1 MKFGSRA
8 YFKLFINKYLFIN
21 LGIEIKRETRG
32 VKEMATKVFILILL
46 TLFAFLATPASL
58 AQSDENNSMLLIT
71 FSESMSKDGIFDINN
86 YEVIANGNEQVRI
99 YKVGVVE
106 GDTAVVLYIEKNY
119 EWKTYT
125 IKVSN
130 LKDFAGNTINY
141 KKNFASIDLQK
152 NQ

>member
-1 MKFGSRA
+1 
-8 YFKLFINKYLFIN
+8 
-21 LGIEIKRETRG
+21 
-32 VKEMATKVFILILL
+32 MATKVFILILL

-71 FSESMSKDGIFDINN
+71 FSEPMSKDGIFDINN
-86 YEVIANGNEQVRI
+86 YEVIANGNEKVRI
-99 YKVGVVE
+99 YKVGMVE

-130 LKDFAGNTINY
+130 LKDLAGNSINH
-141 KKNFASIDLQK
+141 KKNFAAVDLPVNIKLGQK
-152 NQ
+152 

>member
-1 MKFGSRA
+1 MT
-8 YFKLFINKYLFIN
+8 
-21 LGIEIKRETRG
+21 IK
-32 VKEMATKVFILILL
+32 VSLIILL
-46 TLFAFLATPASL
+46 ALLTILVMPTTL
-58 AQSDENNSMLLIT
+58 AQSDEDAYMILVT
-71 FSESMSKDGIFDINN
+71 FSEPMSKDGIFDINN

-130 LKDFAGNTINY
+130 LKDLAGNLINDER
-141 KKNFASIDLQK
+141 NFAAVDLPTNIILEK
-152 NQ
+152 E